1 MRRTTR
7 PEPPREAPLIDA
19 ARRRARIT
27 VREAARQSRVS
38 EAHWRQ
44 IISGYESL
52 GGGEYREVHAKPE
65 TLARIAQVVGITP
78 DQLIKVGRD
87 DAARA
92 LEEITPDPAPEPE
105 RRTPRPW
112 TPCTR
117 SWRPSPRRH
126 RRKSSHASPRKTPR
140 PYARTRVSSDRQ
152 GDPCHSKVTD

>member
-19 ARRRARIT
+19 ARKRARIT

-52 GGGEYREVHAKPE
+52 GGGQYREVHAKPE

-78 DQLIKVGRD
+78 DQLVKVGRE
-87 DAARA
+87 DAAQA
-92 LEEITPDPAPEPE
+92 LEEITPDPTPEPAYSPPVDAVYAILASLPPE
-105 RRTPRPW
+105 GQAEVVRRL
-112 TPCTR
+112 
-117 SWRPSPRRH
+117 
-126 RRKSSHASPRKTPR
+126 
-140 PYARTRVSSDRQ
+140 AREHPDALQTGQDRQ
-152 GDPCHSKVTD
+152 AG

>member
-78 DQLIKVGRD
+78 DQLIKVGRE

-105 RRTPRPW
+105 PAYTPPVDAVYAIL
-112 TPCTR
+112 
-117 SWRPSPRRH
+117 
-126 RRKSSHASPRKTPR
+126 ASLPPEAQAEVV
-140 PYARTRVSSDRQ
+140 ARLAKENPEAVRAYESQQRQ
-152 GDPCHSKVTD
+152 AG